1 MSRVELPEE
10 REIGR
15 VVSET
20 AGPTVIVV
28 AGIHGNEPAGI
39 EASRRVLRLLERR
52 IGNVRGEL
60 VALAGNLGAMR
71 QGKRF
76 RARDMNRVWTE
87 ARVADVEER
96 ASRGDALDEEDL
108 EQLEILAAVRD
119 AIRRARGPVFLVDM
133 HTTSAHGLPFIL
145 FGDTLK
151 QRAFA
156 SPIPLPICIG
166 LQEQVDG
173 VLCSY
178 WTAQGCTT
186 FSVEG
191 GQHDDPGSID
201 NLEAVLLLAADSA
214 GLFGSGLLT
223 ETVQAHALLER
234 RRGNIPRVLEVTGRH
249 AIAAGDDFVMTPG
262 FQNLARVKKGQLLA
276 NDRNGA
282 IRAPRDGFIL
292 MPLYQGQGADGFFW
306 GRELSPARLRIE
318 EVLRTMNVDR
328 FLDLLPGVKRRGKD
342 KLVLDSPV
350 SRLVPMDVFQTFGY
364 RRVRSENDRV
374 TVERQP
380 EL

>member
-1 MSRVELPEE
+1 
-10 REIGR
+10 
-15 VVSET
+15 
-20 AGPTVIVV
+20 
-28 AGIHGNEPAGI
+28 
-39 EASRRVLRLLERR
+39 
-52 IGNVRGEL
+52 
-60 VALAGNLGAMR
+60 
-71 QGKRF
+71 
-76 RARDMNRVWTE
+76 MNRVWTE
-87 ARVADVEER
+87 SRVVDLEARAARHE
-96 ASRGDALDEEDL
+96 AGDTSVALDEEDV
-108 EQLEILAAVRD
+108 EQLEILAACRE
-119 AIRRARGPVFLVDM
+119 AIARARGPVFLIDM

-145 FGDTLK
+145 FGDTLR

-223 ETVQAHALLER
+223 ETVNAHALLER
-234 RRGNIPRVLEVTGRH
+234 RRGNIPRVLEVVSRH
-249 AIAAGDDFVMTPG
+249 AIGPNDGFVMGPG

-276 NDRNGA
+276 KDRSGA
-282 IRAPRDGFIL
+282 IRAPKDGFVL

-306 GRELSPARLRIE
+306 GRELSPARLRVS
-318 EVLRTMNVDR
+318 EVLRSMKLDR
-328 FLDLLPGVKRRGKD
+328 FLHLLPGVKRKSPFKLELETPAA
-342 KLVLDSPV
+342 KLVPIN
-350 SRLVPMDVFQTFGY
+350 VFQTLGY
-364 RRVRSENDRV
+364 RRVRSEDDHL

-380 EL
+380 ETLSHSHLP